1 MKSAVH
7 ENQLTKKEFALVY
20 KVSTSLLAIRDM
32 NEMLRRI
39 FKEIKSVFEI
49 EGASIALHDA
59 EKKELYFIRTV
70 EKNNGE
76 RLRRKGF
83 IRFPDH
89 LGVAGWVLKNNKVAV
104 IPDVTKDERF
114 YEGVDQKERFNTR
127 SMICVPLRTRKGLIG
142 VLYAINKF
150 KGTFTLKEG
159 RLLEILSGPTAIA
172 VENAQL
178 YGDLKLYASTLE
190 LENRRLLLELQDR
203 FNLQGVIGSSL
214 PMRRVFSLLEKVT
227 DTATSVLID
236 GETGTGKELI
246 ARVIHYNGPRKDNAF
261 IAENCGALSETL
273 LESELFGHVKGAFTG
288 ALADK
293 KGLFELA
300 DNGTIFLDE
309 IGETTQ
315 AMQVKLLRVIQEGQV
330 RPVGGTQT
338 VDIDVRL
345 IASTNRNLTE
355 EVKKGNFREDLYYRI
370 CVFPITMPPLRE
382 KRSDI
387 PLLASHFL
395 HRFSKKMNKPEM
407 RITPKALDLM
417 TRFNWPGNVRELE
430 NEIERAITLAGT
442 TSEIC
447 EEHLSEKIVTDATEP
462 GFVPRIEGTLKEVT
476 EQIERQMVIQALK
489 STNSSRTQAA
499 KQLGITRQGLLN
511 KIKRYGIAL

>member
-1 MKSAVH
+1 MV
-7 ENQLTKKEFALVY
+7 N
-20 KVSTSLLAIRDM
+20 
-32 NEMLRRI
+32 
-39 FKEIKSVFEI
+39 
-49 EGASIALHDA
+49 
-59 EKKELYFIRTV
+59 
-70 EKNNGE
+70 
-76 RLRRKGF
+76 
-83 IRFPDH
+83 
-89 LGVAGWVLKNNKVAV
+89 GVA
-104 IPDVTKDERF
+104 
-114 YEGVDQKERFNTR
+114 
-127 SMICVPLRTRKGLIG
+127 
-142 VLYAINKF
+142 
-150 KGTFTLKEG
+150 
-159 RLLEILSGPTAIA
+159 
-172 VENAQL
+172 
-178 YGDLKLYASTLE
+178 
-190 LENRRLLLELQDR
+190 
-203 FNLQGVIGSSL
+203 
-214 PMRRVFSLLEKVT
+214 
-227 DTATSVLID
+227 
-236 GETGTGKELI
+236 
-246 ARVIHYNGPRKDNAF
+246 
-261 IAENCGALSETL
+261 SE
-273 LESELFGHVKGAFTG
+273 
-288 ALADK
+288 
-293 KGLFELA
+293 
-300 DNGTIFLDE
+300 
-309 IGETTQ
+309 
-315 AMQVKLLRVIQEGQV
+315 
-330 RPVGGTQT
+330 GTQT

-511 KIKRYGIAL
+511 KIKRYGIALKNSIFRVANCFLKTEVSC